1 MRTQKQMTAASK
13 GGEAL
18 AAMLAAGQSINV
30 VNIGDT
36 GFERNNDIDMTAA
49 KESFDRNKAIVK
61 EKG

>member
-1 MRTQKQMTAASK
+1 MTAASK

-36 GFERNNDIDMTAA
+36 GFERVEIDLTAA
-49 KESFDRNKAIVK
+49 KADFEKNKAIVMD
-61 EKG
+61 KG